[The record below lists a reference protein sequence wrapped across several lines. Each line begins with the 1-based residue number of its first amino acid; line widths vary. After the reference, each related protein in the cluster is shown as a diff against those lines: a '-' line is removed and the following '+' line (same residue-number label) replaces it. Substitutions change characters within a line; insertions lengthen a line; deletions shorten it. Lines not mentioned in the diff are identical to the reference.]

1 MNKRG
6 QFYIIAAILIVMV
19 LFGLASVSTYT
30 IVKPEPKTIYDLSKD
45 LDRESYK
52 VLEYGIYNKENLTN
66 LSESFSGE
74 DVAKYFLKKT
84 DNANIGFVYGD
95 KNDLNFLTY
104 NHIKTGG
111 ITVGGSRWEAYKDY
125 SKKRKADKKKDFKKV
140 NGQDF
145 IKVRILEKDHLFE
158 LRDNEMFY
166 FIIVKKRG
174 DELFVERN

>member
-6 QFYIIAAILIVMV
+6 QFYVIAAILIVMI
-19 LFGLASVSTYT
+19 LFGMASISTYAV
-30 IVKPEPKTIYDLSKD
+30 IKPEPKTIYDLSKD

-52 VLEYGIYNKENLTN
+52 VLEYGIYNKENLTD

-95 KNDLNFLTY
+95 KTDLNFLSY
-104 NHIKTGG
+104 ENVNTGG
-111 ITVGGSRWEAYKDY
+111 ITVGGSNWQNYHSY
-125 SKKRKADKKKDFKKV
+125 SKKRKADKNDFEKV
-140 NGQDF
+140 NGRDF
-145 IKVRILEKDHLFE
+145 VKVKILDKDYFFE
-158 LRDNEMFY
+158 IRDNEMFY

-174 DELFVERN
+174 EEVFVERN

>member
-1 MNKRG
+1 MNKRD

-19 LFGLASVSTYT
+19 LFGMASISTYVV
-30 IVKPEPKTIYDLSKD
+30 VKPEPKTIYDLSKD

-52 VLEYGIYNKENLTN
+52 ILEYGIYNKEDLTT

-74 DVAKYFLKKT
+74 DIARYFLKKT

-104 NHIKTGG
+104 NHTNTGG
-111 ITVGGSRWEAYKDY
+111 ITVGGSRWDTYKDY
-125 SKKRKADKKKDFKKV
+125 SKKRKADIDDFKNI
-140 NGQDF
+140 NGQNF
-145 IKVRILEKDHLFE
+145 IKVNILEKDYLFE

-166 FIIVKKRG
+166 FIIAKKRG
-174 DELFVERN
+174 EEVFFERN